1 MASLA
6 QQYLKRMKASD
17 IPRSTELLLDCSQL
31 DVVKDDTMIV
41 LTTHG
46 EVIDFV
52 NILQRNLAEH
62 GAVARRH
69 QRMRHKMLANKLKTA
84 DTWVCIG
91 MLNGIPKDAEK
102 WAELSMDCVEY
113 ACLEHVLYKK
123 LIPVML
129 KEEMPAQV
137 QEKMAVWTDHMDAM
151 SGKAGQKEC

>member
-17 IPRSTELLLDCSQL
+17 ISRSTELLLDCSQL

-69 QRMRHKMLANKLKTA
+69 QRMRHKMLANKLMSVH
-84 DTWVCIG
+84 WH
-91 MLNGIPKDAEK
+91 
-102 WAELSMDCVEY
+102 VEWHFQTFER
-113 ACLEHVLYKK
+113 C
-123 LIPVML
+123 
-129 KEEMPAQV
+129 
-137 QEKMAVWTDHMDAM
+137 
-151 SGKAGQKEC
+151 